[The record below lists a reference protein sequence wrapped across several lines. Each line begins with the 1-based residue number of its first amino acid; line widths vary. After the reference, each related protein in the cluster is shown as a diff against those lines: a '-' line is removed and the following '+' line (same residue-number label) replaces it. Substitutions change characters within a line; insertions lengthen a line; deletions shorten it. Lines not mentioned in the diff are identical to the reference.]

1 MERTIKKHRCKDR
14 GGTRSPLTVYCHI
27 SDDIFMLTST
37 RKEGIETQ
45 NGTALPKREHRARPF
60 ELPRPDHNSR
70 TAPTNSGHCNS
81 LLSPC
86 VVVKGDAALAPPGIT
101 PSGSDVTAG
110 GANSAH
116 GHGPGTEL
124 APPDY
129 KGVLNQRMNMVE
141 SLN

>member
-1 MERTIKKHRCKDR
+1 MLASS
-14 GGTRSPLTVYCHI
+14 GT
-27 SDDIFMLTST
+27 
-37 RKEGIETQ
+37 
-45 NGTALPKREHRARPF
+45 
-60 ELPRPDHNSR
+60 
-70 TAPTNSGHCNS
+70 
-81 LLSPC
+81 
-86 VVVKGDAALAPPGIT
+86 PPGIST

-129 KGVLNQRMNMVE
+129 KGVLIQRMGMGVLIQRMDMAQ